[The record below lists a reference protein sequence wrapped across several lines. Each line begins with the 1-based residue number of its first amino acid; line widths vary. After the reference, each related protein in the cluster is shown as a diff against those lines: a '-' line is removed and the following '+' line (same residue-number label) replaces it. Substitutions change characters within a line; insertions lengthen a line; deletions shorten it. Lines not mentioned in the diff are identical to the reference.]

1 MGEISDILKNIKDK
15 NINLNIIST
24 FFAINYN
31 LTTDIK
37 DIKQVGKNIIIVI
50 FENNVT
56 IKFKFNP
63 VIERFEILEVINWAK

>member
-1 MGEISDILKNIKDK
+1 MCEISDILKNIKDK

-37 DIKQVGKNIIIVI
+37 DIKQVGENIITVI
-50 FENNVT
+50 FENNVSL
-56 IKFKFNP
+56 KLKFNP
-63 VIERFEILEVINWAK
+63 VIKRFELLEVKNISQ